1 MNNISVL
8 GIAVANRA
16 QRRWMVAV
24 MYVSFAITGVVFSGA
39 RMLAVFPAV
48 VCFAAYLGVYKFTRR
63 YAIQTSRRDPVHPD
77 EREASVR
84 DHAMARSYLVVSFL
98 FLLFTGLMGQRVHL
112 TDGEWNYIFW
122 AVMLITSTL
131 PQALITWNEP
141 DVKNI
146 EEPLT

>member
-1 MNNISVL
+1 MYASFLVT
-8 GIAVANRA
+8 GIAYTQYRL
-16 QRRWMVAV
+16 
-24 MYVSFAITGVVFSGA
+24 
-39 RMLAVFPAV
+39 LALLPALI
-48 VCFAAYLGVYKFTRR
+48 CCLAYCGVYKFTRR
-63 YAIQTSRRDPVHPD
+63 YAIQTSRRDTVRPD

-98 FLLFTGLMGQRVHL
+98 FLLFTGLMGQRVQF

-141 DVKNI
+141 DLQKSD
-146 EEPLT
+146 PLT